1 MRCGRWSPVYGEN
14 QKTFLLSPQDR
25 WDSGS
30 LAGPSSLA
38 GTPTSARFFSRSP
51 ILPLFAPPHHPLP
64 PPFQGF
70 VRCNPYRLTHQFTLP
85 RAPSTLHAISLPR
98 EVDLNLQPHRS
109 PSPNT
114 SGSQTLACIRTIW
127 RACDT
132 QITRGPPVSDSA
144 GLGWGLGV
152 QSANKVRLLLW
163 VYSIHLALIR
173 YFLVLAPSLSVY
185 ILPSR

>member
-1 MRCGRWSPVYGEN
+1 MLLLEMRGRERMPVKGKERKDEMWEVEPVYGET

-38 GTPTSARFFSRSP
+38 GTPTSARLFSRSP
-51 ILPLFAPPHHPLP
+51 ILPLLVPPHYPVP
-64 PPFQGF
+64 PPFQEF
-70 VRCNPYRLTHQFTLP
+70 VHCNPYRLTHRFTLP
-85 RAPSTLHAISLPR
+85 GAPSTLHAISLPH

-132 QITRGPPVSDSA
+132 QIVGTTSFWFSRPGVGA
-144 GLGWGLGV
+144 GSSIAKKFLSEAAVLGL
-152 QSANKVRLLLW
+152 
-163 VYSIHLALIR
+163 
-173 YFLVLAPSLSVY
+173 
-185 ILPSR
+185 